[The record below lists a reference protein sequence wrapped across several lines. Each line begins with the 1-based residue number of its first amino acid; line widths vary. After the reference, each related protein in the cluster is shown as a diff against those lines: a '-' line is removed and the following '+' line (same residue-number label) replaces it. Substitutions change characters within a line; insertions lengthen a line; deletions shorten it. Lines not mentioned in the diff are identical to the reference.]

1 MRHPIRGLVRAVL
14 VFEWGVLTT
23 RIEPSDSRPLEVKH
37 SRRCESQVFHIR
49 YLSSDLTV

>member
-23 RIEPSDSRPLEVKH
+23 RIEPSDLLPKKSTKCYYEPARQKAE
-37 SRRCESQVFHIR
+37 
-49 YLSSDLTV
+49 Y